1 MNEQTFFNSFVV
13 FWFILALAIFRIL
26 FLVPAPYGRYVEKA
40 TGRSIPN
47 KWGWMIMESPTV
59 FVFGAMFLVGNHN
72 NTTTAIVF
80 LLMWMAHYVQRT
92 FIYPFLL
99 RGGKR
104 MPSRIVVSA
113 LFFNSVNGYINGRYL
128 FEFSGGYPNEWLTD
142 LRFVPG
148 ASLFIIGYIINRH
161 ADWILRNLRKSGESG
176 YRTPHGGLFRWISCP
191 NYFGEI
197 LTWIGWAVATWS
209 FPGLAFAVWT
219 VANLAPRSWSH
230 HKWYRAH
237 FVDYPPGRKA
247 LLPWLW

>member
-1 MNEQTFFNSFVV
+1 MSEQTFFSGLIV
-13 FWFILALAIFRIL
+13 FWFILALVIFRFL
-26 FLVPAPYGRYVEKA
+26 FSAPAPYGRYVEKKA
-40 TGRSIPN
+40 GRSIPN

-72 NTTTAIVF
+72 STTTAIVF

-104 MPSRIVVSA
+104 MPLRIVVSA
-113 LFFNSVNGYINGRYL
+113 IFFNCVNGYINGRYL
-128 FEFSGGYPNEWLTD
+128 FALSGGYPDEWLTD
-142 LRFVPG
+142 LRFLLG

-161 ADWILRNLRKSGESG
+161 ADWILRSLRKPGASG
-176 YRTPHGGLFRWISCP
+176 YRIPYNGLFRWISCP

-209 FPGLAFAVWT
+209 LPGLVFAVWT

-230 HKWYRAH
+230 HKWYQAH
-237 FVDYPPGRKA
+237 FANYPSGRRA